1 MGQRR
6 RNLQHAAAP
15 VAEQQRVQEL
25 DVLRGFA
32 LFGVLVGCFTEYIRF
47 GLTATEEQ
55 LAALS
60 TASVDP
66 ISLFFVK
73 LLVTDKANTLF
84 AFLFGL
90 GFSIQMQRMSARGA
104 DFEAIYLRRLF
115 ILLVFGWIHML
126 FIFPWDILHLY
137 ALMGLV
143 LFALR
148 KRSDHFM
155 LVGGVLL
162 ALFGYMAGD
171 WMVAQTGVRELLASD
186 SWYES
191 AATLERQSLAANGD
205 YFGLTWHF
213 VEMTWFDW
221 IAGAGIVGFSLYA
234 LGRFMLGNWVGRQGW
249 LQHAGRY
256 MTGYRR
262 WLWRCLPLG
271 LALELLSQAV
281 AYAGN
286 NGMLGADDSWEL
298 GESALHMVATP
309 LISIGYLCAIVVG
322 LQGGLGQRA
331 LRLLAPVGKMA
342 LTNYVLLGQIVVCSY
357 YWFGL
362 AGKVGI
368 THVVGLS
375 VVTFAL
381 QIAFSH
387 WWMRSFLYGPLE
399 WLWRGLTYGHW
410 PQIRRRLSEQ

>member
-6 RNLQHAAAP
+6 RNLQHAAGP

-148 KRSDHFM
+148 KRSDRFM

-186 SWYES
+186 SW
-191 AATLERQSLAANGD
+191 
-205 YFGLTWHF
+205 
-213 VEMTWFDW
+213 
-221 IAGAGIVGFSLYA
+221 
-234 LGRFMLGNWVGRQGW
+234 
-249 LQHAGRY
+249 
-256 MTGYRR
+256 
-262 WLWRCLPLG
+262 
-271 LALELLSQAV
+271 
-281 AYAGN
+281 
-286 NGMLGADDSWEL
+286 
-298 GESALHMVATP
+298 
-309 LISIGYLCAIVVG
+309 
-322 LQGGLGQRA
+322 
-331 LRLLAPVGKMA
+331 
-342 LTNYVLLGQIVVCSY
+342 
-357 YWFGL
+357 
-362 AGKVGI
+362 
-368 THVVGLS
+368 
-375 VVTFAL
+375 
-381 QIAFSH
+381 
-387 WWMRSFLYGPLE
+387 
-399 WLWRGLTYGHW
+399 
-410 PQIRRRLSEQ
+410 